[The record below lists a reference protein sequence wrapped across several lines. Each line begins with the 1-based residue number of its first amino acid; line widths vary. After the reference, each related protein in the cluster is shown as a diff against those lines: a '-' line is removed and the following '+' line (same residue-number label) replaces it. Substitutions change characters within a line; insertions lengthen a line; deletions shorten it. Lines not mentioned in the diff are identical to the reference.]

1 MKTRV
6 FTTGVVL
13 KRGKLLLIL
22 KRKDDDD
29 TYPGVW
35 DCVGGH
41 FEKGESAE
49 QCMLREAREEAGQ
62 TMKIVRLGPLI
73 EFVDE
78 YGRAVA
84 VSFVLRPDAKSQ
96 VVLTEHSEFKWIKLS
111 EVEDYEIVP
120 DLAKAL
126 SLFGLARRGTRRGVS
141 SSKASPSGLKRRGS
155 RPAS

>member
-13 KRGKLLLIL
+13 WRGKLLIL
-22 KRKDDDD
+22 KRREDDDS
-29 TYPGVW
+29 YPGVW

-49 QCMLREAREEAGQ
+49 DCMLREAREEAGQ
-62 TMKIVRLGPLI
+62 KMKIVRGGPLI
-73 EFVDE
+73 EFLDE

-84 VSFVLRPDAKSQ
+84 VPFILRPDPRRRIVAS
-96 VVLTEHSEFKWIKLS
+96 EHSEFRWIGLG
-111 EVEDYEIVP
+111 EVPDYEIVP

-126 SLFGLARRGTRRGVS
+126 ALFGLTGRSRRGR
-141 SSKASPSGLKRRGS
+141 
-155 RPAS
+155 

>member
-13 KRGKLLLIL
+13 DRWGRLLIL
-22 KRKDDDD
+22 KRKEDDD

-41 FEKGESAE
+41 FEPGESAE
-49 QCMLREAREEAGQ
+49 ACMLREAREESGQ
-62 TMKIVRLGPLI
+62 PMKIIKVGPLI
-73 EFVDE
+73 EYMDA

-84 VSFVLRPDAKSQ
+84 VPFMLKPDTKREITPS
-96 VVLTEHSEFKWIKLS
+96 EHSAFKWIRLS
-111 EVEDYEIVP
+111 DVANYHIVP

-126 SLFGLARRGTRRGVS
+126 ELFGLRSTAPRAPRQRQQKSGRGAG
-141 SSKASPSGLKRRGS
+141 SPPEES
-155 RPAS
+155 

>member
-13 KRGKLLLIL
+13 SRGRLLIL

-49 QCMLREAREEAGQ
+49 ECMLREAREEAGQ
-62 TMKIVRLGPLI
+62 TMKIVKVGPLI
-73 EFVDE
+73 EFLDE

-84 VSFVLRPDAKSQ
+84 VPFILKPDLRKEIVPS
-96 VVLTEHSEFKWIKLS
+96 EHSEFKWIKLS
-111 EVEDYEIVP
+111 QSKDYDIVP

-126 SLFGLARRGTRRGVS
+126 SLFRLVRQ
-141 SSKASPSGLKRRGS
+141 
-155 RPAS
+155 

>member
-1 MKTRV
+1 LASKPPKTRV

-13 KRGKLLLIL
+13 KRGKLLIL

-49 QCMLREAREEAGQ
+49 ECMLREAREEAGQ
-62 TMKIVRLGPLI
+62 KMKIVRGGPLI
-73 EFVDE
+73 EFLDE

-84 VSFVLRPDAKSQ
+84 VPFVLRPDPRRG
-96 VVLTEHSEFKWIKLS
+96 VVVSEHSEFRWIGLG
-111 EVEDYEIVP
+111 EVHDYEIVP

-126 SLFGLARRGTRRGVS
+126 ALFGFTGR
-141 SSKASPSGLKRRGS
+141 S
-155 RPAS
+155 RCGR

>member
-1 MKTRV
+1 LASKPVKTRV

-13 KRGKLLLIL
+13 KRGRLLIL

-29 TYPGVW
+29 SYPGVW

-49 QCMLREAREEAGQ
+49 DCMLREAREEAGQ
-62 TMKIVRLGPLI
+62 DMKIVKVGPLI
-73 EFVDE
+73 EYLDA

-84 VSFVLRPDAKSQ
+84 VPFVLRPDPRKE
-96 VVLTEHSEFKWIKLS
+96 VVPTEHSEFRWVKLS
-111 EVEDYEIVP
+111 ELKDYDIVP

-126 SLFGLARRGTRRGVS
+126 VLFGLRRGPRGAM
-141 SSKASPSGLKRRGS
+141 AS
-155 RPAS
+155 